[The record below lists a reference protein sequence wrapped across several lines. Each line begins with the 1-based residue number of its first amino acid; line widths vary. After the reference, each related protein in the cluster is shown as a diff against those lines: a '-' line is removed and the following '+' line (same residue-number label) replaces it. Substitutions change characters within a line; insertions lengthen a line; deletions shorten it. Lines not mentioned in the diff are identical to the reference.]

1 MPTSSAMKVKILFMN
16 FVTPSVDFL
25 FLNNNQSTEN
35 SLLESN
41 EEQVITGDIERDLAD
56 VILQYLTI
64 LHWFL

>member
-1 MPTSSAMKVKILFMN
+1 MN

>member
-1 MPTSSAMKVKILFMN
+1 MKVKILFMN